1 MIKTVIHGAGRMA
14 QGVLALLPEHPEFEL
29 LALVSRTEPKD
40 LLATQALTSSST
52 GTAPW
57 LASLQDI
64 SAEVDLLIDFTLPGG
79 PGVAAQWC
87 RKNAVAMLSGTTGLS
102 AEDKA
107 ALQQASSDI
116 PVLWASNLS
125 QGIALMTALVRQ
137 AATVLGER
145 ADFTISDI
153 HHQYKVDAPSG
164 TALTLADA
172 VMEGRNAYAASNHS
186 GHAAH
191 PDQDNQADEHE
202 DNEIAF
208 ISVRKDE
215 VIGNH
220 TVSLELPG
228 EIIEISHQ
236 ACDRSVFAQ
245 GALNA
250 GAWLSTQKPGYYSTA
265 DWLNI
270 G

>member
-14 QGVLALLPEHPEFEL
+14 QGVLALLPAHPEFEL
-29 LALVSRTEPKD
+29 VALVSRTEPD
-40 LLATQALTSSST
+40 SLLSTEGLESRST
-52 GTAPW
+52 GKIPW
-57 LASLQDI
+57 LASLNAI

-79 PGVAAQWC
+79 PAIAARWCQQNSVAL
-87 RKNAVAMLSGTTGLS
+87 LSGTTGLND
-102 AEDKA
+102 EDKT
-107 ALQQASSDI
+107 ALQQASSDV

-125 QGIALMTALVRQ
+125 QGIALITALVRQ
-137 AATVLGER
+137 ASAALGEQ
-145 ADFTISDI
+145 ADITISDI

-164 TALTLADA
+164 TALTLAEA
-172 VMEGRNAYAASNHS
+172 VMQGRNTAAASGVS
-186 GHAAH
+186 ADASET
-191 PDQDNQADEHE
+191 DQADEHE

-208 ISVRKDE
+208 ISVRKGE

-220 TVSLELPG
+220 TVSFELPG
-228 EIIEISHQ
+228 EVIEISHKAQ
-236 ACDRSVFAQ
+236 DRSVFAQ

-250 GAWLSTQKPGYYSTA
+250 GAWLSKQKPGYYNTA